1 MVQGRPTAAGCNV
14 VHNDEIW
21 YVQLFAV
28 LLVSV
33 RCYDGVCMCHALCRK
48 DHVRHEYTA
57 MKKWPETWG
66 FLKDEYKQLNQTID
80 TERSRWI
87 PSSPDHSPTASE
99 GEEDSLHLPPLQP
112 PKQDHSNPF
121 PRTTSKEIGW
131 RSSRKE
137 HGLELYGRWGRG
149 KGSILKHLKWP
160 NDAVP

>member
-21 YVQLFAV
+21 
-28 LLVSV
+28 
-33 RCYDGVCMCHALCRK
+33 K